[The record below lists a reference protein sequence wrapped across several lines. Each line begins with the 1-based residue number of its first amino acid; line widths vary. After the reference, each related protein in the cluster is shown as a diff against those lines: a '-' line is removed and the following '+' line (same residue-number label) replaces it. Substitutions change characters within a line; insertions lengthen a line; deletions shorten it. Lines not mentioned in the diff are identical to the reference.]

1 MPEKAPLPITVA
13 SSGMQKYGQ
22 AHSASPNRVPH
33 LSRCSTSASN
43 AARSSLIEAM
53 RQERLAHANF
63 CRAAGVSS
71 VAICETTS
79 GGKSSSQDRRCH
91 TLIPE
96 ELFALAMASIV
107 RRFLAGGGDSSPV
120 TYRYLRVSWVPYRTA
135 MCMHSRLSMISTVSL
150 PIFPSYLWS
159 PAWADAETRARDS
172 HGLQMSIYH
181 IELASVEPNP
191 CPHRQISTAN
201 K

>member
-107 RRFLAGGGDSSPV
+107 RRFLAGGGDSAMPHPCGRGLFGVTSHLPV
-120 TYRYLRVSWVPYRTA
+120 LTGVVGTIPYCNVHAQSSVNDIYRIVTDFSLLSLVPCMGRCRDESTRQSWAANEHIPY
-135 MCMHSRLSMISTVSL
+135 
-150 PIFPSYLWS
+150 
-159 PAWADAETRARDS
+159 
-172 HGLQMSIYH
+172 
-181 IELASVEPNP
+181 
-191 CPHRQISTAN
+191 
-201 K
+201 